1 MPKYVVQYAR
11 IEHHVYVLEV
21 LADDAE
27 HARQVAKN
35 EFTGDEES
43 KLVHAEEFIL
53 QVEEAEDKH
62 HPDCPAFDGFG
73 CRCDELNKEKTNED

>member
-11 IEHHVYVLEV
+11 IEHHVYLLEV
-21 LADDAE
+21 FADDAE
-27 HARQVAKN
+27 HARQVAKD

-43 KLVHAEEFIL
+43 KIVHAEEFIL
-53 QVEEAEDKH
+53 QVEDAEDKH

-73 CRCDELNKEKTNED
+73 CRCEELNKEITE